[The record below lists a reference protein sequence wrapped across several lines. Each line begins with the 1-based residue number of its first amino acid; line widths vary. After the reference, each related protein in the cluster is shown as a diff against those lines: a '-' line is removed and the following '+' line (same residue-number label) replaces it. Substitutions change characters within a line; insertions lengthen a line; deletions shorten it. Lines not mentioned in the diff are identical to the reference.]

1 MKLIIDTKDNI
12 NQLVAEEF
20 IKIIKSSDHPVI
32 GLATGSTPLGVYNQL
47 AIANKEG
54 KVSFKNVHSFNL
66 DEYVGLSE
74 DNEQSYRYFMN
85 HNLFQYIDIDL
96 NNTKVPTPS
105 TYEHYDEMISKEG
118 GIDIQILGLGSDGH
132 IAFNEPNTP
141 FDTLTHLADLEQS
154 TIIDNSR
161 FFKSIDEVPT
171 KAMTMGLKS
180 IMNAKKIVLIAY
192 GKNKAHAV
200 KEMIEGPIDISLP
213 ASILQKHNDV
223 TIYCDVDAASLLT
236 K

>member
-20 IKIIKSSDHPVI
+20 IKIINSSDHPVI

-105 TYEHYDEMISKEG
+105 TYEHYD
-118 GIDIQILGLGSDGH
+118 DL
-132 IAFNEPNTP
+132 NP
-141 FDTLTHLADLEQS
+141 FSRLR
-154 TIIDNSR
+154 TIN
-161 FFKSIDEVPT
+161 
-171 KAMTMGLKS
+171 
-180 IMNAKKIVLIAY
+180 NY
-192 GKNKAHAV
+192 W
-200 KEMIEGPIDISLP
+200 
-213 ASILQKHNDV
+213 
-223 TIYCDVDAASLLT
+223 
-236 K
+236 